1 MGLILVAL
9 HKSTECETIAPE
21 RAGSIDPAFI
31 FATKSGPCLWRG
43 PFSFGGKM
51 TEFQAVRVTH
61 EYTQTNCAP
70 PETVFPLLCP
80 VREADWVPGWQYR
93 LIYSQSG
100 FAEAG
105 CVFITEEDGRET
117 TWIVTEYDPVAFRI
131 AFAWVNPG
139 AVAAQIRI
147 RLERSGHA
155 TTAHIQYTYTALSQD
170 GNREVE
176 GYDGNWF
183 RHKMQSWEAAINHY
197 LKTGKCIDASS
208 WE

>member
-1 MGLILVAL
+1 
-9 HKSTECETIAPE
+9 
-21 RAGSIDPAFI
+21 
-31 FATKSGPCLWRG
+31 
-43 PFSFGGKM
+43 M
-51 TEFQAVRVTH
+51 TSLQSRRVRH
-61 EYTQTNCAP
+61 EYTQTNVAP

-105 CVFITEEDGRET
+105 CVFITQENEHEI
-117 TWIVTEYDPVAFRI
+117 TWTVTEYDPAAFRI

-139 AVAAQIRI
+139 MIAAQITI
-147 RLERSGHA
+147 RLEPNRNA
-155 TTAHIQYTYTALSQD
+155 TEAHIRYTYTGLSPE

-176 GYDGNWF
+176 RFDEAWF
-183 RHKMQSWEAAINHY
+183 RLKMQSWEAAINHY
-197 LKTGKCIDASS
+197 LETGMRIDATT